1 MCSSSCSLYINEFW
15 CYSQLSHLVC
25 FRRFDRVAVYV
36 LKLFSNVVRSMTT
49 FTLSDPVN
57 LIAQTADD
65 VVKSLDRH
73 FSQLV
78 TTLIVVFL

>member
-1 MCSSSCSLYINEFW
+1 M
-15 CYSQLSHLVC
+15 
-25 FRRFDRVAVYV
+25 YV

>member
-1 MCSSSCSLYINEFW
+1 MCSSSCRLYINEFW
-15 CYSQLSHLVC
+15 CYSHLVRL
-25 FRRFDRVAVYV
+25 RRFDRVAVYV

-57 LIAQTADD
+57 LIAQRADD